1 MKDFFKSFGFKVL
14 AAIALLLVGVMI
26 YAASTGGMATIPSMI
41 SGAILTPLQSAASA
55 VSGGLNSFAGMFGSS
70 AELQRQI
77 DELQAQLNDYRSKQ
91 VELDSLRE
99 QNEWLKEYLNIIE
112 QDNDY
117 QFADARVIAIDPADK
132 YNNFTISAGTLSGV
146 SVNDPVITPEGLVG
160 VVYETGL
167 NYSKVRS
174 ILDPET
180 QVSATVSRTRN
191 NGIPAGTLSL
201 AQEGQ
206 AEAGFPVSGR
216 RRPGGRYD
224 HHLRYGRHL
233 PRRPAHRRNRGGT
246 AGIGRHDP
254 VRGGSALCRFVPAV
268 PSTGHHGIQR
278 TGGSGGIGPC
288 NFSERRKHHGGA
300 PKNTKRRSRP

>member
-14 AAIALLLVGVMI
+14 AAIALVLVGVMI

-55 VSGGLNSFAGMFGSS
+55 VSDGLNSFAGMFSS
-70 AELQRQI
+70 STELQKQI
-77 DELQAQLNDYRSKQ
+77 DELQVELNDYRNKQ
-91 VELDSLRE
+91 VELDALRE

-132 YNNFTISAGTLSGV
+132 YDNFTISAGTLSGI

-191 NGIPAGTLSL
+191 NGVTGGTLSL
-201 AQEGQ
+201 AQEGKLKLGFLSRDGG
-206 AEAGFPVSGR
+206 AEAGDMVITSGM
-216 RRPGGRYD
+216 
-224 HHLRYGRHL
+224 
-233 PRRPAHRRNRGGT
+233 
-246 AGIGRHDP
+246 
-254 VRGGSALCRFVPAV
+254 
-268 PSTGHHGIQR
+268 
-278 TGGSGGIGPC
+278 GGIYPAGLLIGEIEEVLPESDGMTLYGVVKPYADLSRLSQVLVITE
-288 NFSERRKHHGGA
+288 FSGQGEA
-300 PKNTKRRSRP
+300 VE

>member
-14 AAIALLLVGVMI
+14 AAIALVLVGVMI
-26 YAASTGGMATIPSMI
+26 YAASTGGRATIPSMI

-55 VSGGLNSFAGMFGSS
+55 VSDGLNSFAGMFGSS
-70 AELQRQI
+70 TELQKQI
-77 DELQAQLNDYRSKQ
+77 DELQAELNDYRNKQ
-91 VELDSLRE
+91 VELDALRE

-132 YNNFTISAGTLSGV
+132 YNNFTISAGTLSGI

-191 NGIPAGTLSL
+191 NGVTGGTLSL
-201 AQEGQ
+201 AQEGKLKLGFLSRDGG
-206 AEAGFPVSGR
+206 AEAGDMVITSGM
-216 RRPGGRYD
+216 
-224 HHLRYGRHL
+224 
-233 PRRPAHRRNRGGT
+233 
-246 AGIGRHDP
+246 
-254 VRGGSALCRFVPAV
+254 
-268 PSTGHHGIQR
+268 
-278 TGGSGGIGPC
+278 GGIYPAGLLIGEIEEVLPESDGMTLYGVVKPYADLSRLSQVLVITE
-288 NFSERRKHHGGA
+288 FSGQGEA
-300 PKNTKRRSRP
+300 VE

>member
-14 AAIALLLVGVMI
+14 AAIALVLVGVMI

-55 VSGGLNSFAGMFGSS
+55 VSDGLNSFAGMFGSS
-70 AELQRQI
+70 TELQKQI
-77 DELQAQLNDYRSKQ
+77 DELQAELNDYRNKQ
-91 VELDSLRE
+91 VELDALRE

-132 YNNFTISAGTLSGV
+132 YNNFTISAGTLSGI

-191 NGIPAGTLSL
+191 NGVTGGTLSL
-201 AQEGQ
+201 AQEGKLKLGFLSRDGG
-206 AEAGFPVSGR
+206 AEVGDMVITSGM
-216 RRPGGRYD
+216 
-224 HHLRYGRHL
+224 
-233 PRRPAHRRNRGGT
+233 
-246 AGIGRHDP
+246 
-254 VRGGSALCRFVPAV
+254 
-268 PSTGHHGIQR
+268 
-278 TGGSGGIGPC
+278 GGIYPAGLLIGEIEEVLPESDGMTLYGVVKPYADLSRLSQVLVITE
-288 NFSERRKHHGGA
+288 FSGQGEA
-300 PKNTKRRSRP
+300 VE

>member
-14 AAIALLLVGVMI
+14 AAIALVLVGVMI

-55 VSGGLNSFAGMFGSS
+55 VSDGLNSFAGMFGSS
-70 AELQRQI
+70 TELQKQI
-77 DELQAQLNDYRSKQ
+77 DELQAALND
-91 VELDSLRE
+91 
-99 QNEWLKEYLNIIE
+99 YLNIIE

-132 YNNFTISAGTLSGV
+132 YNNFTISAGTLSGI
-146 SVNDPVITPEGLVG
+146 SVNDPVITPEGRVG

-191 NGIPAGTLSL
+191 NGVTGGTLSL
-201 AQEGQ
+201 AQEGKLKLGFLSRDGG
-206 AEAGFPVSGR
+206 AEAGDMVITSGM
-216 RRPGGRYD
+216 
-224 HHLRYGRHL
+224 
-233 PRRPAHRRNRGGT
+233 
-246 AGIGRHDP
+246 
-254 VRGGSALCRFVPAV
+254 
-268 PSTGHHGIQR
+268 
-278 TGGSGGIGPC
+278 GGIYPAGLLIGEIEEVLPESDGMTLYGVVKPYADLSRLSQVLVITE
-288 NFSERRKHHGGA
+288 FSGQGEA
-300 PKNTKRRSRP
+300 VE

>member
-14 AAIALLLVGVMI
+14 AAIALVLVGVMI

-55 VSGGLNSFAGMFGSS
+55 VSDGLNSFAGMFGSS
-70 AELQRQI
+70 TELQKQI
-77 DELQAQLNDYRSKQ
+77 DELQAELNHYRNKQ
-91 VELDSLRE
+91 VELDALRE

-132 YNNFTISAGTLSGV
+132 YNNFTISAGTLSGI

-191 NGIPAGTLSL
+191 NGVTGGTLSL
-201 AQEGQ
+201 AQEGKLKLGFLSRDGG
-206 AEAGFPVSGR
+206 AEAGDMVITSGM
-216 RRPGGRYD
+216 
-224 HHLRYGRHL
+224 
-233 PRRPAHRRNRGGT
+233 
-246 AGIGRHDP
+246 
-254 VRGGSALCRFVPAV
+254 
-268 PSTGHHGIQR
+268 
-278 TGGSGGIGPC
+278 GGIYPAGLLIGEIEEVLPESDGMTLYGVVKPYADLSRLSQVLVITE
-288 NFSERRKHHGGA
+288 FSGQGEA
-300 PKNTKRRSRP
+300 VE

>member
-14 AAIALLLVGVMI
+14 AAIALVLVGVMI

-55 VSGGLNSFAGMFGSS
+55 VSDGLNSFAGMFGSS
-70 AELQRQI
+70 TELQKQI
-77 DELQAQLNDYRSKQ
+77 DELQAELNDYRNKQ
-91 VELDSLRE
+91 VELDALRE

-132 YNNFTISAGTLSGV
+132 YNNFTISAGTLSGI

-174 ILDPET
+174 ILDPKT

-191 NGIPAGTLSL
+191 NGVTGGTLSL
-201 AQEGQ
+201 AQEGKLKLGFLSRDGG
-206 AEAGFPVSGR
+206 AEAGDMVITSGM
-216 RRPGGRYD
+216 
-224 HHLRYGRHL
+224 
-233 PRRPAHRRNRGGT
+233 
-246 AGIGRHDP
+246 
-254 VRGGSALCRFVPAV
+254 
-268 PSTGHHGIQR
+268 
-278 TGGSGGIGPC
+278 GGIYPAGLLIGEIEEVLPESDGMTLYGVVKPYADLSRLSQVLVITE
-288 NFSERRKHHGGA
+288 FSGQGEA
-300 PKNTKRRSRP
+300 VE

>member
-14 AAIALLLVGVMI
+14 AAIALVLVGVMI

-55 VSGGLNSFAGMFGSS
+55 VSDGLNSFAGMFGSS
-70 AELQRQI
+70 TELQKQI
-77 DELQAQLNDYRSKQ
+77 DELQAELKDYRNKQ
-91 VELDSLRE
+91 VELDALRE

-132 YNNFTISAGTLSGV
+132 YNNFTISAGTLSGI

-191 NGIPAGTLSL
+191 NGVTGGTLSL
-201 AQEGQ
+201 AQEGKLKLGFLSRDGG
-206 AEAGFPVSGR
+206 AEAGDMVITSGM
-216 RRPGGRYD
+216 
-224 HHLRYGRHL
+224 
-233 PRRPAHRRNRGGT
+233 
-246 AGIGRHDP
+246 
-254 VRGGSALCRFVPAV
+254 
-268 PSTGHHGIQR
+268 
-278 TGGSGGIGPC
+278 GGIYPAGLLIGEIEEVLPESDGMTLYGVVKPYADLSRLSQVLVITE
-288 NFSERRKHHGGA
+288 FSGQGEA
-300 PKNTKRRSRP
+300 VE

>member
-14 AAIALLLVGVMI
+14 AAIALVLVGVMI

-55 VSGGLNSFAGMFGSS
+55 VSDGLNSFAGMFGSS
-70 AELQRQI
+70 TELQKQI
-77 DELQAQLNDYRSKQ
+77 DELQAELNDYRNKQ
-91 VELDSLRE
+91 VELDALRE

-132 YNNFTISAGTLSGV
+132 YNNFTISAGTLSGI

-180 QVSATVSRTRN
+180 QVSATVSRT
-191 NGIPAGTLSL
+191 AT
-201 AQEGQ
+201 
-206 AEAGFPVSGR
+206 
-216 RRPGGRYD
+216 
-224 HHLRYGRHL
+224 
-233 PRRPAHRRNRGGT
+233 T
-246 AGIGRHDP
+246 A
-254 VRGGSALCRFVPAV
+254 SPAV
-268 PSTGHHGIQR
+268 PC
-278 TGGSGGIGPC
+278 PWP
-288 NFSERRKHHGGA
+288 RRV
-300 PKNTKRRSRP
+300 S

>member
-14 AAIALLLVGVMI
+14 AAIALVLVGVMI

-55 VSGGLNSFAGMFGSS
+55 VSDGLNSFAGMFGSS
-70 AELQRQI
+70 TELQKQI
-77 DELQAQLNDYRSKQ
+77 DELQAELNDYRNKQ
-91 VELDSLRE
+91 VELDALRE

-112 QDNDY
+112 QDNNY

-132 YNNFTISAGTLSGV
+132 YNNFTISAGTLSGI

-191 NGIPAGTLSL
+191 NGVTGGTLSL
-201 AQEGQ
+201 AQEGKLKLGFLSRDGG
-206 AEAGFPVSGR
+206 AEAGDMVITSGM
-216 RRPGGRYD
+216 
-224 HHLRYGRHL
+224 
-233 PRRPAHRRNRGGT
+233 
-246 AGIGRHDP
+246 
-254 VRGGSALCRFVPAV
+254 
-268 PSTGHHGIQR
+268 
-278 TGGSGGIGPC
+278 GGIYPAGLLIGEIEEVLPESDGMTLYGVVKPYADLSRLSQVLVITE
-288 NFSERRKHHGGA
+288 FSGQGEA
-300 PKNTKRRSRP
+300 VE

>member
-14 AAIALLLVGVMI
+14 AAIALVLVGVMI

-55 VSGGLNSFAGMFGSS
+55 VSDGLNSFAGMFGSS
-70 AELQRQI
+70 TELQKQI
-77 DELQAQLNDYRSKQ
+77 DELQAELNDYRNKQ
-91 VELDSLRE
+91 VELDALRE

-132 YNNFTISAGTLSGV
+132 YNNFTISAGTLSGI

-191 NGIPAGTLSL
+191 NGVTGGTLSL
-201 AQEGQ
+201 AQEGKLKLGFLSRDGG
-206 AEAGFPVSGR
+206 AEARDMVITSGM
-216 RRPGGRYD
+216 
-224 HHLRYGRHL
+224 
-233 PRRPAHRRNRGGT
+233 
-246 AGIGRHDP
+246 
-254 VRGGSALCRFVPAV
+254 
-268 PSTGHHGIQR
+268 
-278 TGGSGGIGPC
+278 GGIYPAGLLIGEIEEVLPESDGMTLYGVVKPYADLSRLSQVLVITE
-288 NFSERRKHHGGA
+288 FSGQGEA
-300 PKNTKRRSRP
+300 VE

>member
-14 AAIALLLVGVMI
+14 AAIALVLVGVMI

-55 VSGGLNSFAGMFGSS
+55 VSDGLNSFAGMFGSS
-70 AELQRQI
+70 TELQKQI
-77 DELQAQLNDYRSKQ
+77 DELQAELNDYRNKQ
-91 VELDSLRE
+91 VELDALRE

-132 YNNFTISAGTLSGV
+132 YNNFTISAGTLSGI

-191 NGIPAGTLSL
+191 NGVTGGTLSL
-201 AQEGQ
+201 AQEGKLKLGFLSRDGG
-206 AEAGFPVSGR
+206 AEAGDMVITSGM
-216 RRPGGRYD
+216 
-224 HHLRYGRHL
+224 
-233 PRRPAHRRNRGGT
+233 
-246 AGIGRHDP
+246 
-254 VRGGSALCRFVPAV
+254 
-268 PSTGHHGIQR
+268 
-278 TGGSGGIGPC
+278 GGIYPAGLLIGEIEEVLPESDGMTLYGVVKPYADLSRLSQVLVITE
-288 NFSERRKHHGGA
+288 FSGQGEA
-300 PKNTKRRSRP
+300 VE

>member
-14 AAIALLLVGVMI
+14 AAIALVLVGVMI

-55 VSGGLNSFAGMFGSS
+55 VSDGLNSFAGMFGSS
-70 AELQRQI
+70 TELQKQI
-77 DELQAQLNDYRSKQ
+77 DELQAELNDYRNKQ
-91 VELDSLRE
+91 VELDALRE

-132 YNNFTISAGTLSGV
+132 YNNFTISAGTLSGI

-191 NGIPAGTLSL
+191 NGVTGGTLSL
-201 AQEGQ
+201 AQEGKLKLGFLSRDGG
-206 AEAGFPVSGR
+206 AEAGDMVITSGM
-216 RRPGGRYD
+216 
-224 HHLRYGRHL
+224 
-233 PRRPAHRRNRGGT
+233 
-246 AGIGRHDP
+246 
-254 VRGGSALCRFVPAV
+254 
-268 PSTGHHGIQR
+268 
-278 TGGSGGIGPC
+278 GGIYPAGLLIGEIEEVLPE
-288 NFSERRKHHGGA
+288 SDGMTLYGVVKPYA
-300 PKNTKRRSRP
+300 DLSRYSDF

>member
-14 AAIALLLVGVMI
+14 AAIALVLVGVMI

-55 VSGGLNSFAGMFGSS
+55 VSDGLNSFAGMFGSS
-70 AELQRQI
+70 TELQKQI
-77 DELQAQLNDYRSKQ
+77 DELQVELNDYRNKQ
-91 VELDSLRE
+91 VELDALRE

-132 YNNFTISAGTLSGV
+132 YDNFTISAGTLSGI

-167 NYSKVRS
+167 NSSKVRS

-191 NGIPAGTLSL
+191 NGVTGGTLSL
-201 AQEGQ
+201 AQEGKLKLGFLSRDGG
-206 AEAGFPVSGR
+206 AEAGDMVITSGM
-216 RRPGGRYD
+216 
-224 HHLRYGRHL
+224 
-233 PRRPAHRRNRGGT
+233 
-246 AGIGRHDP
+246 
-254 VRGGSALCRFVPAV
+254 
-268 PSTGHHGIQR
+268 
-278 TGGSGGIGPC
+278 GGIYPAGLLIGEIEEVLPESDGMTLYGVVKPYADLSRLSQVLVITE
-288 NFSERRKHHGGA
+288 FSGQGEA
-300 PKNTKRRSRP
+300 VE

>member
-14 AAIALLLVGVMI
+14 AAIALVLVGVMI

-55 VSGGLNSFAGMFGSS
+55 VSDGLNSFAGMFGSS
-70 AELQRQI
+70 TELQKQI
-77 DELQAQLNDYRSKQ
+77 DELQAELNDYRNKQ
-91 VELDSLRE
+91 VELDALRE

-132 YNNFTISAGTLSGV
+132 YNNFTISAGTLSGIN
-146 SVNDPVITPEGLVG
+146 VNDPVITPEGLVG

-191 NGIPAGTLSL
+191 NGVTGGTLSL
-201 AQEGQ
+201 AQEGKLKLGFLSRDGG
-206 AEAGFPVSGR
+206 AEAGDMVITSGM
-216 RRPGGRYD
+216 
-224 HHLRYGRHL
+224 
-233 PRRPAHRRNRGGT
+233 
-246 AGIGRHDP
+246 
-254 VRGGSALCRFVPAV
+254 
-268 PSTGHHGIQR
+268 
-278 TGGSGGIGPC
+278 GGIYPAGLLIGEIEEVLPESDGMTLYGVVKPYADLSRLSQVLVITE
-288 NFSERRKHHGGA
+288 FSGQGEA
-300 PKNTKRRSRP
+300 VE

>member
-14 AAIALLLVGVMI
+14 AAIALVLVGVMI

-55 VSGGLNSFAGMFGSS
+55 VSDGLNSFAGMFGSS
-70 AELQRQI
+70 TELQKQI
-77 DELQAQLNDYRSKQ
+77 DELQAELNDYRNKQ
-91 VELDSLRE
+91 VELDALRE

-117 QFADARVIAIDPADK
+117 QFADARVIAIDPPDK
-132 YNNFTISAGTLSGV
+132 YNNFTISAGTLSGI

-191 NGIPAGTLSL
+191 NGVTGGTLSL
-201 AQEGQ
+201 AQEGKLKLGFLSRDGG
-206 AEAGFPVSGR
+206 AEAGDMVITSGM
-216 RRPGGRYD
+216 
-224 HHLRYGRHL
+224 
-233 PRRPAHRRNRGGT
+233 
-246 AGIGRHDP
+246 
-254 VRGGSALCRFVPAV
+254 
-268 PSTGHHGIQR
+268 
-278 TGGSGGIGPC
+278 GGIYPAGLLIGEIEEVLPESDGMTLYGVVKPYADLSRLSQVLVITE
-288 NFSERRKHHGGA
+288 FSGQGEA
-300 PKNTKRRSRP
+300 VE

>member
-14 AAIALLLVGVMI
+14 AASALVLVGVMI

-55 VSGGLNSFAGMFGSS
+55 VSDGLNSFAGMFGSS
-70 AELQRQI
+70 TELQKQI
-77 DELQAQLNDYRSKQ
+77 DELQAELNDYRNKQ
-91 VELDSLRE
+91 VELDALRE

-132 YNNFTISAGTLSGV
+132 YNNFTISAGTLSGI

-191 NGIPAGTLSL
+191 NGVTGGTLSL
-201 AQEGQ
+201 AQEGKLKLGFLSRDGG
-206 AEAGFPVSGR
+206 AEAGDMVITSGM
-216 RRPGGRYD
+216 
-224 HHLRYGRHL
+224 
-233 PRRPAHRRNRGGT
+233 
-246 AGIGRHDP
+246 
-254 VRGGSALCRFVPAV
+254 
-268 PSTGHHGIQR
+268 
-278 TGGSGGIGPC
+278 GGIYPAGLLIGEIEEVLPESDGMTLYGVVKPYADLSRLSQVLVITE
-288 NFSERRKHHGGA
+288 FSGQGEA
-300 PKNTKRRSRP
+300 VE

>member
-14 AAIALLLVGVMI
+14 AAIALVLVGVMI

-55 VSGGLNSFAGMFGSS
+55 VSDGLNSFAGMFGSS
-70 AELQRQI
+70 TELQKQI
-77 DELQAQLNDYRSKQ
+77 DELQAEVNDYRNKQ
-91 VELDSLRE
+91 VELDALRE

-132 YNNFTISAGTLSGV
+132 YNNFTISAGTLSGI

-191 NGIPAGTLSL
+191 NGVTGGTLSL
-201 AQEGQ
+201 AQEGKLKLGFLSRDGG
-206 AEAGFPVSGR
+206 AEAGDMVITSGM
-216 RRPGGRYD
+216 
-224 HHLRYGRHL
+224 
-233 PRRPAHRRNRGGT
+233 
-246 AGIGRHDP
+246 
-254 VRGGSALCRFVPAV
+254 
-268 PSTGHHGIQR
+268 
-278 TGGSGGIGPC
+278 GGIYPAGLLIGEIEEVLPESDGMTLYGVVKPYADLSRLSQVLVITE
-288 NFSERRKHHGGA
+288 FSGQGEA
-300 PKNTKRRSRP
+300 VE

>member
-14 AAIALLLVGVMI
+14 AAIALVLVGVMI

-55 VSGGLNSFAGMFGSS
+55 VSDGLNSFAGMFGSS
-70 AELQRQI
+70 TELQKQI
-77 DELQAQLNDYRSKQ
+77 DELQAELNDYRNKQ
-91 VELDSLRE
+91 VELDALRE

-132 YNNFTISAGTLSGV
+132 YNNFTISAGTLSGI

-174 ILDPET
+174 NLDPET

-191 NGIPAGTLSL
+191 NGVTGGTLSL
-201 AQEGQ
+201 AQEGKLKLGFLSRDGG
-206 AEAGFPVSGR
+206 AEAGDMVITSGM
-216 RRPGGRYD
+216 
-224 HHLRYGRHL
+224 
-233 PRRPAHRRNRGGT
+233 
-246 AGIGRHDP
+246 
-254 VRGGSALCRFVPAV
+254 
-268 PSTGHHGIQR
+268 
-278 TGGSGGIGPC
+278 GGIYPAGLLIGEIEEVLPESDGMTLYGVVKPYADLSRLSQVLVITE
-288 NFSERRKHHGGA
+288 FSGQGEA
-300 PKNTKRRSRP
+300 VE

>member
-14 AAIALLLVGVMI
+14 AAIALVLVGVMI

-55 VSGGLNSFAGMFGSS
+55 VSDGLNSFAGMFGSS
-70 AELQRQI
+70 TELQKQI
-77 DELQAQLNDYRSKQ
+77 DELQAELNDYRNKQ
-91 VELDSLRE
+91 VELDALRE

-117 QFADARVIAIDPADK
+117 QFADPRVIAIDPADK
-132 YNNFTISAGTLSGV
+132 YNNFTISAGTLSGI

-191 NGIPAGTLSL
+191 NGVTGGTLSL
-201 AQEGQ
+201 AQEGKLKLGFLSRDGG
-206 AEAGFPVSGR
+206 AEAGDMVITSGM
-216 RRPGGRYD
+216 
-224 HHLRYGRHL
+224 
-233 PRRPAHRRNRGGT
+233 
-246 AGIGRHDP
+246 
-254 VRGGSALCRFVPAV
+254 
-268 PSTGHHGIQR
+268 
-278 TGGSGGIGPC
+278 GGIYPAGLLIGEIEEVLPESDGMTLYGVVKPYADLSRLSQVLVITE
-288 NFSERRKHHGGA
+288 FSGQGEA
-300 PKNTKRRSRP
+300 VE